1 MCTCPIL
8 FTPEIEV
15 PKKSHFL
22 KERDIKK
29 SVSNTFSSEAQNCR
43 YHKYTLGFSGRS
55 FPKNDSPL
63 VSSIKLSDKIHE
75 LKSTNLRLLFELLD
89 GRYSLGVKVT
99 KWRSIIIQQ
108 VVRAQIF
115 LASFCHSK
123 SSVQRTAFTFQKYSL
138 SRNISRKNSHTI
150 KNHCF
155 FYLKNH
161 DLTSWNQKNRPPSA
175 FLKFTSILKTIL

>member
-29 SVSNTFSSEAQNCR
+29 SVSNTFSPEAQNCR

-75 LKSTNLRLLFELLD
+75 LKSTNLRLLFEQLH

-99 KWRSIIIQQ
+99 KCRSIIIQQ
-108 VVRAQIF
+108 VVIDMRPTRTIF
-115 LASFCHSK
+115 HE
-123 SSVQRTAFTFQKYSL
+123 
-138 SRNISRKNSHTI
+138 
-150 KNHCF
+150 
-155 FYLKNH
+155 
-161 DLTSWNQKNRPPSA
+161 NRCPIE
-175 FLKFTSILKTIL
+175 LII